1 MGMILPLHCPR
12 AGCNLCLHPV
22 GWVDI
27 GRCCVGTP
35 LLCWLHDGACP
46 GGGGCDTCCA
56 VLLLQ
61 STSLAAASCSSRA
74 ASRWRPHRCG
84 GQAGATQAPRGRRLP
99 AKVAAAKQPSGWPSG
114 CCYPSLDAVHVHDFT
129 HVSQIVTGVVLGVEF
144 AKHDNTLPNNVAIG
158 VLVRRLPA
166 HCLRQG
172 SGPRIIAAAG
182 STWGWLRTGRGHA
195 ASFCGHVRRSSGGGV
210 PARSLPTS
218 EVSTPS
224 SSIRPPN
231 CIPCPQ
237 IVICVFVAGFAWSWG
252 PLGWLVSGG
261 SCSGANKR
269 AGWRAAGRAA
279 AQHSAPSLVAAG
291 AAQGCPAHETP
302 LGWLQTADGHKQQ
315 CCLVLS
321 GAV

>member
-1 MGMILPLHCPR
+1 M
-12 AGCNLCLHPV
+12 
-22 GWVDI
+22 
-27 GRCCVGTP
+27 
-35 LLCWLHDGACP
+35 
-46 GGGGCDTCCA
+46 
-56 VLLLQ
+56 
-61 STSLAAASCSSRA
+61 
-74 ASRWRPHRCG
+74 
-84 GQAGATQAPRGRRLP
+84 
-99 AKVAAAKQPSGWPSG
+99 
-114 CCYPSLDAVHVHDFT
+114 
-129 HVSQIVTGVVLGVEF
+129 TGVVLGVEF

-261 SCSGANKR
+261 SGVQWRGEGGVGCSVR
-269 AGWRAAGRAA
+269 AVQASFHTRKNLSLAGQVPSEIQTLETRAAGM
-279 AQHSAPSLVAAG
+279 SVAV
-291 AAQGCPAHETP
+291 TVN
-302 LGWLQTADGHKQQ
+302 L
-315 CCLVLS
+315 
-321 GAV
+321 